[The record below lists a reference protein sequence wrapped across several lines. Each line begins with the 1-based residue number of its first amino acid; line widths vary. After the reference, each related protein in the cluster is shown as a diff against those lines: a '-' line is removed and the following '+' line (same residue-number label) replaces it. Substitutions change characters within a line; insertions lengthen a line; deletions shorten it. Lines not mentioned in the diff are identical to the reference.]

1 MIMAKL
7 FNRKFGFSIGQKF
20 DGPLPVLV
28 ENGLN
33 YLEVGLRLITSERE
47 FLKDALDFVSE
58 EQKRLGFEVRT
69 AHLPFSAGYDLSVL
83 DEDARKQ
90 AIENQKEAIEF
101 SKHLG
106 YSIVV
111 LHPDTGKVAE
121 EDYEKRHEALIE
133 SLKEFAP
140 WCKEKGIKIAVE
152 NLTQVSSVQTSG
164 ALVNIIEKSGC
175 DNIGICFDVN
185 HLFKETH
192 RDFIKTAGKY
202 ILTMHT
208 TDNDGELEKHWFPG
222 DGVINWKELFELLDE
237 IGYDSTMI
245 CECASILSNP
255 NYPQELVRLKDNLL
269 NLCNER

>member
-1 MIMAKL
+1 MTKL

-20 DGPLPVLV
+20 DGPLPILT
-28 ENGLN
+28 ENGIN
-33 YLEVGLRLITSERE
+33 YLEVGLRLIVNERE
-47 FLKDALDFVSE
+47 FLKNAMDFVLE
-58 EQKRLGFEVRT
+58 EQKRLGFEIKT
-69 AHLPFSAGYDLSVL
+69 AHLPFSSGYDLSSL
-83 DEDARKQ
+83 DDDERIKAVER
-90 AIENQKEAIEF
+90 QKEAIEF

-111 LHPDTGKVAE
+111 LHPDTGKVPE
-121 EDYEKRHEALIE
+121 EDYDKRHNALIK
-133 SLKEFAP
+133 SLKDFAP
-140 WCKEKGIKIAVE
+140 WCKERGIKIALE

-164 ALVNIIEKSGC
+164 VLLKIIEAVGS
-175 DNIGICFDVN
+175 DNVGICFDVN

-192 RDFIKTAGKY
+192 REFIKNAGKY

-245 CECASILSNP
+245 CECASILSKD
-255 NYPQELVRLKDNLL
+255 NYPEELVRLKDNLL
-269 NLCNER
+269 KLCNQ